1 VLVAAGAR
9 GIELDTAAWTAADAV
24 VEPDPRQRERYEDGY
39 RRYLAQLAAARPLW
53 SDPRTAELTTTSG
66 AAE

>member
-1 VLVAAGAR
+1 
-9 GIELDTAAWTAADAV
+9 V

-53 SDPRTAELTTTSG
+53 SDPRQAELSTTSG